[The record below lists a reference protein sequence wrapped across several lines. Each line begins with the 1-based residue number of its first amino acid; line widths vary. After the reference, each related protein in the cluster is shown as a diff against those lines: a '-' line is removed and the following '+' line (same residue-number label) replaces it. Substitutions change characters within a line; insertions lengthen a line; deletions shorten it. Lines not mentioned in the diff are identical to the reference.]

1 MGNGVLRVL
10 GVILALFVLATVG
23 YQIYA
28 GNNIHR
34 CSVARLCHR
43 HLLGWHTER
52 SV

>member
-28 GNNIHR
+28 GVKEDYR
-34 CSVARLCHR
+34 
-43 HLLGWHTER
+43 TETA
-52 SV
+52 VI